1 MILYLENGTQYRCI
15 RNEQNKL
22 LFQTN
27 FDNHAWVTLTEVKN
41 FAEIVSALLECEL
54 VLKEFDTLKE
64 LDTAIRDLLS
74 KVEDWFQQHSD
85 YLASL

>member
-22 LFQTN
+22 LFQITFN
-27 FDNHAWVTLTEVKN
+27 NEAWVTLMEVKD
-41 FAEIVSALLECEL
+41 FAEVVSALLECEL
-54 VLKEFDTLKE
+54 GLKEFETLKE
-64 LDTAIRDLLS
+64 LDTAIRDLLN